1 MKLVAWNR
9 NRLEELVALW
19 NKELAVD
26 FPMRE
31 ELFKQNSFDDVNICY
46 DSSYMAVDDQDR
58 VIGFVVAKRWQ
69 EEIDVNMD
77 LKKGWIQVLLVDSA
91 HRGKG
96 IGTALLER
104 VEADL
109 KSNGIAEIQLG
120 GDPFHY
126 FSGIPDHY
134 QAAQKW
140 AEKQGFNK
148 RIDTYD
154 LINHLDKKY
163 DLPGD
168 DTITFSILKKEEEA
182 DLISFLERCF
192 PGRWVYETMKYFE
205 MNGDGREFVVT
216 KKKGQIIGFCRI
228 NDSQSPFIAQN
239 VYWSP
244 LFNQEVG
251 GIGPLGIDANEQKQ
265 GYGLAIVQ
273 AAMAYLQQRNI
284 ETIIIDWTI
293 LVDFYKKLDFDPWK
307 IYGVYLKDIK

>member
-1 MKLVAWNR
+1 MKIIAWKR
-9 NRLEELVALW
+9 DRLEELVELW

-26 FPMRE
+26 FPMRK
-31 ELFKQNSFDDVNICY
+31 ELFIQNSFNDVNV
-46 DSSYMAVDDQDR
+46 SYEGSYIAVDDQDH

-69 EEIDVNMD
+69 ETIDVKMD
-77 LKKGWIQVLLVDSA
+77 PKGGWIQVLLIDSA

-96 IGTALLER
+96 LGTKLLKRAEAQLKGNG
-104 VEADL
+104 VE
-109 KSNGIAEIQLG
+109 EMQLG

-126 FSGIPDHY
+126 FSGIPDQY
-134 QAAQKW
+134 KNAQKL
-140 AEKQGFNK
+140 AKKHGYTK
-148 RIDTYD
+148 RVDTYD

-163 DLPGD
+163 DLPVD
-168 DTITFSILKKEEEA
+168 NSVVFSILKKEEEV
-182 DLISFLERCF
+182 DLILFLERCF

-205 MNGDGREFVVT
+205 MNGDGREFVVV

-228 NDSQSPFIAQN
+228 NDSHSPFIAQN

-244 LFNQEVG
+244 LFEQEVG

-273 AAMAYLQQRNI
+273 AAIAYLQERNT

-293 LVDFYKKLDFDPWK
+293 LVDFYKKLDFNPWK
-307 IYGVYLKDIK
+307 IYGVYLKDLK